1 MLAVNTAVH
10 TSDHIDVWLDSTKKG
25 ERSRFLK
32 PRFSVNATG
41 QSVTALRDEAA
52 FVPPG
57 DVVYELK
64 VDMSILSWRSLLK
77 LSLQAMVVQIQTEDD
92 APHLVSLVKGKPVT

>member
-41 QSVTALRDEAA
+41 QAVTALRDEAA

-64 VDMSILSWRSLLK
+64 VGKYTIFLVILAEIVCSGDGRPD
-77 LSLQAMVVQIQTEDD
+77 TDRR
-92 APHLVSLVKGKPVT
+92 

>member
-64 VDMSILSWRSLLK
+64 VGR
-77 LSLQAMVVQIQTEDD
+77 QADSRLMLTD
-92 APHLVSLVKGKPVT
+92 ARCRPW